1 MRNKENNIDMKYIL
15 YGEKRPGCLGLIA
28 QSLIA
33 IFKYL
38 FAPNKL
44 NIGDGRRLNEIH
56 KKTGISFPIESERVN
71 KK

>member
-1 MRNKENNIDMKYIL
+1 
-15 YGEKRPGCLGLIA
+15 
-28 QSLIA
+28 LIA

-56 KKTGISFPIESERVN
+56 KKTGINFPIKSERVN

>member
-1 MRNKENNIDMKYIL
+1 MRNKEKFDHEYIL
-15 YGEKRPGCLGLIA
+15 YGEPKPGCLGLIA
-28 QSLIA
+28 QSVVA

-44 NIGDGRRLNEIH
+44 NIGDARRLKYINQN
-56 KKTGISFPIESERVN
+56 TGVPFPIKSEKFN

>member
-1 MRNKENNIDMKYIL
+1 MNKEEKFDQEYIL

-28 QSLIA
+28 QSFVA
-33 IFKYL
+33 ILKYL

-44 NIGDGRRLNEIH
+44 NIGDARRLKRVHQDI
-56 KKTGISFPIESERVN
+56 GASFPIKSEKIN